1 MPGSNRLCSAEVVGF
16 GWCLHLGV
24 FAVAV
29 GFVAGL
35 VAVAG
40 FDLMAYL
47 ECYLH
52 LVAELPVQLSAVS
65 LRGAVLP
72 ALRGLSFRGLF
83 PRAARCPQL
92 HPVPLG

>member
-1 MPGSNRLCSAEVVGF
+1 MPGSNRLCSAVVVGF
-16 GWCLHLGV
+16 GWYLHLEV
-24 FAVAV
+24 FAV
-29 GFVAGL
+29 GFVA

-52 LVAELPVQLSAVS
+52 LVAELPVKLSAVS